1 MQAMPSQ
8 SPYTWPM
15 TRGRR
20 PSKPAPYFGQRL
32 AAFRVA
38 KNLSQA
44 QLGEALGLSRDMV
57 AYYERTSPNPS
68 LELVKQVA
76 DFFGV
81 TVGEM
86 LNDTARSRGKPG
98 PPSKLEE
105 LTTRLAR
112 LPANEQKLV
121 IKMLEGA
128 LQKAS

>member
-1 MQAMPSQ
+1 
-8 SPYTWPM
+8 M

-20 PSKPAPYFGQRL
+20 PSKPAPYFGQRM

-38 KNLSQA
+38 KGLTQY
-44 QLGEALGLSRDMV
+44 QLADALGMKRDLI
-57 AYYERTSPNPS
+57 AYYERAAKNPS
-68 LELVKQVA
+68 LELVKKIA

-86 LNDTARSRGKPG
+86 LNDTAKGRSKPG

-105 LTTRLAR
+105 LTARLGR
-112 LPANEQKLV
+112 LPANEQKVV

-128 LQKAS
+128 LPKAS